1 MSGMLSVTEA
11 QTRIQTAFSRVSTEN
26 VTLPEALGRVLSS
39 ALTSPLDLPPFTNS
53 SMDGYAVRA
62 EDVRQI
68 PASLRL
74 VADIPAG
81 FAPDRAIGN
90 GEAARIM
97 TGAVLPPGANAVV
110 PVEDTETQPGMPEHI
125 DILKTV
131 KPGDYVRPQ
140 GSDLR
145 AGTEVL
151 PAGRQ
156 LNPQDLGL
164 LAALGMLHVPVFR
177 RPRVALLS
185 SGDELAAPGEPLSP
199 GKIYDSNSFTLSALI
214 QQSGAQLISLG
225 VARDE
230 QQQVEQLLQ
239 SAVEQHADLIL
250 TSAGVSVGAFDYIRA
265 VLERS
270 GSLTFW
276 RVNVRPGKPLAFGA
290 YRGIPLIGLPG
301 NPVSAFVGFLLFV
314 APAIRTLAG
323 LPEHTLQQFTAVL
336 DEPIESDGRESYL
349 RGSVRLEGGVYHAKQ
364 ANNQS
369 SANIFALVHANA
381 LLIVPSGVKSLPVGA
396 EVKFYTI
403 GNEGE

>member
-11 QTRIQTAFSRVSTEN
+11 QIRIQSTFHRVSAEN
-26 VTLPEALGRVLSS
+26 IPLQDALGRVL
-39 ALTSPLDLPPFTNS
+39 ATAITSPLDLPPFTNS

-62 EDVRQI
+62 EDVRDV
-68 PASLRL
+68 PASLTL

-81 FAPDRAIGN
+81 VAPVRSIGSE
-90 GEAARIM
+90 EAARIM
-97 TGAVLPPGANAVV
+97 TGAVLPPGADAVV
-110 PVEDTETQPGMPEHI
+110 PIEDTQTEPGAPDRI
-125 DILKTV
+125 TILKSV
-131 KPGDYVRPQ
+131 KRGDYLRPR

-145 AGTEVL
+145 AGEPVL

-156 LNPQDLGL
+156 LSAQDLGL
-164 LAALGMLHVPVFR
+164 LAALGMATISVIR

-185 SGDELAAPGEPLSP
+185 SGDELAAPGEPLTD

-214 QQSGAQLISLG
+214 QQSGAQLIPLG
-225 VARDE
+225 VARDD

-239 SAVEQHADLIL
+239 GAVDQHADLIL

-265 VLERS
+265 VLEQA

-276 RVNVRPGKPLAFGA
+276 RVNVRPGKPLAFGS
-290 YRGIPLIGLPG
+290 YQGIPLIGLPG

-314 APAIRTLAG
+314 LPALQKLAG
-323 LPEHTLQQFTAVL
+323 RPEQALRQFTAVL
-336 DEPIESDGRESYL
+336 DEPVDSDGRESYL
-349 RGSVRLEGGVYHAKQ
+349 RGWVRLQDGVYRAKQ
-364 ANNQS
+364 AKNQS
-369 SANIFALVHANA
+369 SGNLYALVHANA

-396 EVKFYTI
+396 EVKFITI